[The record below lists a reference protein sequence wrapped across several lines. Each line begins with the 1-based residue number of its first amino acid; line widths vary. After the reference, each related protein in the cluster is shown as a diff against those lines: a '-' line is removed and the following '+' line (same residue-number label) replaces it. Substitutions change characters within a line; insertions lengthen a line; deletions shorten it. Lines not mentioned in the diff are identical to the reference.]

1 MFLQILSDPLLG
13 IFSSENKQNQR
24 KTSVKWKNNVIRSIE
39 KGNLRVREETGSR
52 ESSEEEEDA
61 NKENGRQVELV
72 HPPISFNRFGFHVKC
87 VWRVF
92 FLLYVLR
99 GANRML
105 TDITKCQV
113 RHL

>member
-52 ESSEEEEDA
+52 ESSEKEEDA
-61 NKENGRQVELV
+61 NKEDGRQVELV
-72 HPPISFNRFGFHVKC
+72 HPPIPSPISFNRFGFHVEC
-87 VWRVF
+87 VCGEF
-92 FLLYVLR
+92 FSALR
-99 GANRML
+99 SSRCKLNAN
-105 TDITKCQV
+105 
-113 RHL
+113 